1 MIPKA
6 INPIQVKNAAMVVEM
21 TFLESEKQAQILS
34 Q

>member
-6 INPIQVKNAAMVVEM
+6 INPIQVKNAAMMVEM
-21 TFLESEKQAQILS
+21 TFLESEKQAQMFS